1 MEACTGACRV
11 SARVAQRVAATARGR
26 CTVVRQTLARAVLH
40 AALSALALAA
50 ASPSPTAVAATV
62 ALPVDNGS
70 GPPAASDVASD
81 GFPAIVDRYGAAVVT
96 IRTSAFDPQAGEPTF
111 AILDPDDPLAAFF
124 RRGAPPRAQGPQ
136 PPAPDTSPRAITGS
150 GSGFIVSPDGAI
162 LTSAHVIGDAT
173 DATVRLANGREFR
186 ATVVAVDPQSDV
198 AVLRIDGTR
207 LPYVPIAEAT
217 RVRAGEPVMTIGAPD
232 GAGNTVTAGIV
243 SATPRRLPDGSAFPF
258 LQTDIAVNP
267 DNSGGPVFDRAGNV
281 VGIAMQVYT
290 GADRYAS
297 LTFAIPIALSAKLR
311 AQLEPPAQA
320 ARGSGANALGLDVQD
335 VGAGLAAALGLPR
348 ASGALVDGVEAGS
361 PAAVAGVRAGDVIVQ
376 FGDRPVAGAA
386 ELNDLAA
393 TFAPG
398 EQAPMRLIRNRAPVV
413 LTVAVN
419 DDAGGNAVGADGT
432 SGVAGASGGED
443 ESGAA
448 GVGANGLGVAG
459 SRTAGAG
466 AAGAG
471 AAGAAATNLRAAG
484 SGAVGAAGAGTGTVG
499 SRVVGSNAADLGAGS
514 SAARSSGTHSGAAGS
529 GAAGSGAAGSGAA
542 GSGAAGSGV
551 ASSGT
556 TRSVAAGAGAAGSS
570 TTRPVAAGSGAAGA
584 GSAGSS
590 TSRSVAAGSRAAG
603 AGAASSS
610 TTRSAAAGV
619 AGSGAAGLGAAGV
632 GAAGLGS
639 AGSGATDAGAPA
651 LRAAGTAGED
661 GDDVVPAATATRA
674 APVMHTAAAPVGT
687 ATVTR
692 TAARPPQHG
701 DRLGLTMHPLTDDE
715 RRSTGLPVGMMVDA
729 VRGPAARAGIEPG
742 DVVLELNDTLLES
755 PADVPALEANG
766 GDVIAVLIQRNH
778 ARRFVSV
785 RVR

>member
-1 MEACTGACRV
+1 MP
-11 SARVAQRVAATARGR
+11 RGR
-26 CTVVRQTLARAVLH
+26 CTVVRQTLARAVLR
-40 AALSALALAA
+40 AALTALALAA

-62 ALPVDNGS
+62 ALPVDNGG
-70 GPPAASDVASD
+70 GPPTVSEVASD

-96 IRTSAFDPQAGEPTF
+96 IRTSAFDPQTGEPTF

-198 AVLRIDGTR
+198 AVLRIDGAR
-207 LPYVPIAEAT
+207 LPYVPIADAT

-311 AQLEPPAQA
+311 AQLQPPAQA

-393 TFAPG
+393 TLAPG
-398 EQAPMRLIRNRAPVV
+398 EQTPMRLIRNRAPVV

-419 DDAGGNAVGADGT
+419 DDAGANAVGADGVT
-432 SGVAGASGGED
+432 GVAGASGGED

-448 GVGANGLGVAG
+448 GSGANGLGMAG
-459 SRTAGAG
+459 SRT
-466 AAGAG
+466 AGAG

-484 SGAVGAAGAGTGTVG
+484 SGAVGAAGAGSGTVG

-514 SAARSSGTHSGAAGS
+514 SAARSSGTH
-529 GAAGSGAAGSGAA
+529 SGAA

-590 TSRSVAAGSRAAG
+590 TSRSIAAGSRAAG

-610 TTRSAAAGV
+610 TTRSATAGA
-619 AGSGAAGLGAAGV
+619 AGSGAAGIGAAGL

-674 APVMHTAAAPVGT
+674 APAMHTAAAPVGT

>member
-1 MEACTGACRV
+1 M
-11 SARVAQRVAATARGR
+11 
-26 CTVVRQTLARAVLH
+26 VRQTLARAVLR
-40 AALSALALAA
+40 AALTALVLTA

-62 ALPVDNGS
+62 ALPVDNGG
-70 GPPAASDVASD
+70 GPPTVSEVASD
-81 GFPAIVDRYGAAVVT
+81 GFPAIVERYGAAVVT
-96 IRTSAFDPQAGEPTF
+96 IRTSAFDPQTGEPTF

-198 AVLRIDGTR
+198 AVLRIDGAR
-207 LPYVPIAEAT
+207 LPYVPIADAT

-311 AQLEPPAQA
+311 AQLQPPAQA

-393 TFAPG
+393 TLAPG

-419 DDAGGNAVGADGT
+419 DDAGANAVGADGVT
-432 SGVAGASGGED
+432 GVAGASGGED
-443 ESGAA
+443 ESGAT
-448 GVGANGLGVAG
+448 GSGANGLGMAG
-459 SRTAGAG
+459 SRTG
-466 AAGAG
+466 
-471 AAGAAATNLRAAG
+471 GAAATNLRAAG
-484 SGAVGAAGAGTGTVG
+484 SGAVRAAGAGSGTVG
-499 SRVVGSNAADLGAGS
+499 SRVAGSNAADLGAGP
-514 SAARSSGTHSGAAGS
+514 SAARSSVTR
-529 GAAGSGAAGSGAA
+529 SGAA

-551 ASSGT
+551 ARSGT
-556 TRSVAAGAGAAGSS
+556 TRSVPAGAGAAGSS
-570 TTRPVAAGSGAAGA
+570 TARPVPADSGAAGA
-584 GSAGSS
+584 GSVGSS
-590 TSRSVAAGSRAAG
+590 TARSVAAGSRAAG
-603 AGAASSS
+603 PGAASSS
-610 TTRSAAAGV
+610 TTRSAAAG
-619 AGSGAAGLGAAGV
+619 AAGL

-674 APVMHTAAAPVGT
+674 APTMHTAAAPVGT

>member
-1 MEACTGACRV
+1 M
-11 SARVAQRVAATARGR
+11 
-26 CTVVRQTLARAVLH
+26 VRQTLARAVLH
-40 AALSALALAA
+40 AALSALALAV

-96 IRTSAFDPQAGEPTF
+96 IRTSAFDPQTGEPTF

-311 AQLEPPAQA
+311 AQLQPPAQA

-393 TFAPG
+393 TLAPG

-413 LTVAVN
+413 LTIAVN
-419 DDAGGNAVGADGT
+419 DDAGANAVGADGT

-448 GVGANGLGVAG
+448 RVGANGLGVAG

-466 AAGAG
+466 AAGA
-471 AAGAAATNLRAAG
+471 AATNLRAAG
-484 SGAVGAAGAGTGTVG
+484 SGTVSAAGAGAGTVG

-514 SAARSSGTHSGAAGS
+514 SAARSSGTH
-529 GAAGSGAAGSGAA
+529 
-542 GSGAAGSGV
+542 SGAAGSGV

-570 TTRPVAAGSGAAGA
+570 TTRPVAAGSVAAGA

-590 TSRSVAAGSRAAG
+590 TSRSIAAGSRAAG

-619 AGSGAAGLGAAGV
+619 AGSGAAGIGAAGV

-651 LRAAGTAGED
+651 LRAAGTAGAD

-674 APVMHTAAAPVGT
+674 APAMHTAAAPVGT

-766 GDVIAVLIQRNH
+766 GEVIAVLIQRNH

>member
-1 MEACTGACRV
+1 MP
-11 SARVAQRVAATARGR
+11 RGR
-26 CTVVRQTLARAVLH
+26 CTVVRQTLARAVLR
-40 AALSALALAA
+40 AALTALALAA
-50 ASPSPTAVAATV
+50 ASPLPTAVAATV
-62 ALPVDNGS
+62 ALPLDNGG
-70 GPPAASDVASD
+70 GPPTVSEVASD
-81 GFPAIVDRYGAAVVT
+81 GFPAIVERYGAAVVT
-96 IRTSAFDPQAGEPTF
+96 IRTSAFDPQTGEPTF

-198 AVLRIDGTR
+198 AVLRIDGAR

-297 LTFAIPIALSAKLR
+297 LTFAIPIALGAKLR
-311 AQLEPPAQA
+311 AELQPPAQV

-393 TFAPG
+393 TLAPG

-419 DDAGGNAVGADGT
+419 DDAGANAVGADGVT
-432 SGVAGASGGED
+432 GVAGASGGED
-443 ESGAA
+443 ESGAT
-448 GVGANGLGVAG
+448 GSGANGLGMAG
-459 SRTAGAG
+459 SRTGR
-466 AAGAG
+466 
-471 AAGAAATNLRAAG
+471 AAATNLRAAG
-484 SGAVGAAGAGTGTVG
+484 SGAVSAAGAGAGTVG

-529 GAAGSGAAGSGAA
+529 G
-542 GSGAAGSGV
+542 V

-570 TTRPVAAGSGAAGA
+570 TTRSVPVGSGAAGV

-603 AGAASSS
+603 PGAASSS
-610 TTRSAAAGV
+610 TTRSAAAG
-619 AGSGAAGLGAAGV
+619 AAGL

-674 APVMHTAAAPVGT
+674 APAMHTAAAPVGT

>member
-1 MEACTGACRV
+1 MRV
-11 SARVAQRVAATARGR
+11 SRSALPRLPRGR
-26 CTVVRQTLARAVLH
+26 CTVVRQTLARAVLR
-40 AALSALALAA
+40 AALTALALTA
-50 ASPSPTAVAATV
+50 ASPSPTAVAETV
-62 ALPVDNGS
+62 ALPLDNGG
-70 GPPAASDVASD
+70 GPPTVSEVASD
-81 GFPAIVDRYGAAVVT
+81 GFPAIVERYGAAVVT
-96 IRTSAFDPQAGEPTF
+96 IRTSAFDPQTGEPTF

-198 AVLRIDGTR
+198 AVLRIDGAR

-297 LTFAIPIALSAKLR
+297 LTFAIPIALGAKLR
-311 AQLEPPAQA
+311 AQLQPPAQA

-393 TFAPG
+393 TLAPG

-419 DDAGGNAVGADGT
+419 DDAGANAVGADGVT
-432 SGVAGASGGED
+432 GVAGASGGED

-448 GVGANGLGVAG
+448 GSGANGLGMAG
-459 SRTAGAG
+459 SRTGGAV
-466 AAGAG
+466 
-471 AAGAAATNLRAAG
+471 ATNLRTAG
-484 SGAVGAAGAGTGTVG
+484 SGAVRAAGAGSGTAG
-499 SRVVGSNAADLGAGS
+499 SRVAGSNAADLGAGP
-514 SAARSSGTHSGAAGS
+514 SAARSSVTHSGAAGP
-529 GAAGSGAAGSGAA
+529 
-542 GSGAAGSGV
+542 GAAGSGV
-551 ASSGT
+551 ARSGT
-556 TRSVAAGAGAAGSS
+556 TRSVAAGAGTAGSS
-570 TTRPVAAGSGAAGA
+570 TARPVAADSGAAGA
-584 GSAGSS
+584 GSVGSS
-590 TSRSVAAGSRAAG
+590 TTRSVAAGSRAAG

-610 TTRSAAAGV
+610 TTRSATA
-619 AGSGAAGLGAAGV
+619 GAAGSGAAGV

-674 APVMHTAAAPVGT
+674 APAMHTAAAPVGT

>member
-1 MEACTGACRV
+1 MV
-11 SARVAQRVAATARGR
+11 P
-26 CTVVRQTLARAVLH
+26 QTLARAVLH
-40 AALSALALAA
+40 AALSALALAV

-62 ALPVDNGS
+62 ALPLDNGS

-96 IRTSAFDPQAGEPTF
+96 IRTSAFDPQTGEPTF

-173 DATVRLANGREFR
+173 DAMVRLANGREFR

-297 LTFAIPIALSAKLR
+297 LTFAIPIALGAKLR

-393 TFAPG
+393 TLAPG

-413 LTVAVN
+413 LTIAVN
-419 DDAGGNAVGADGT
+419 DDAGANAVGADGT

-448 GVGANGLGVAG
+448 GVGVNGLGMPG
-459 SRTAGAG
+459 SRT
-466 AAGAG
+466 AGAG

-484 SGAVGAAGAGTGTVG
+484 SGAVGAANVGAGTVG

-514 SAARSSGTHSGAAGS
+514 SAARSSGTHSGAAGSGAAGS

-590 TSRSVAAGSRAAG
+590 TSRSIAAGSRAAG

-619 AGSGAAGLGAAGV
+619 AGSGAAGLGAAGIGAAGV

-674 APVMHTAAAPVGT
+674 APAMHTAAAPVGT

>member
-1 MEACTGACRV
+1 MT
-11 SARVAQRVAATARGR
+11 
-26 CTVVRQTLARAVLH
+26 
-40 AALSALALAA
+40 ALALAA
-50 ASPSPTAVAATV
+50 ASPLPTAVAATV
-62 ALPVDNGS
+62 ALPLDNGG
-70 GPPAASDVASD
+70 GPPTVSEVASD

-96 IRTSAFDPQAGEPTF
+96 IRTSAFDPQTGEPTF

-150 GSGFIVSPDGAI
+150 GSGFIVSPDGSI

-173 DATVRLANGREFR
+173 DAMVRLANGREFR

-297 LTFAIPIALSAKLR
+297 LTFAIPIALGAKLR
-311 AQLEPPAQA
+311 AQLQPPAQA

-376 FGDRPVAGAA
+376 FGDRPVARAA

-393 TFAPG
+393 TLAPG

-419 DDAGGNAVGADGT
+419 DDAGANAVGADGT

-448 GVGANGLGVAG
+448 GSGANGLGMAG
-459 SRTAGAG
+459 SRTG
-466 AAGAG
+466 
-471 AAGAAATNLRAAG
+471 GAAATNLRMAG
-484 SGAVGAAGAGTGTVG
+484 SGAVRAAGAGSGTAG
-499 SRVVGSNAADLGAGS
+499 SRVAGSNAADLGAGP
-514 SAARSSGTHSGAAGS
+514 SAARSSVTQSGAAGS
-529 GAAGSGAAGSGAA
+529 GVAGSGVA

-551 ASSGT
+551 ARSGT

-570 TTRPVAAGSGAAGA
+570 AARPVPADSGAAGA
-584 GSAGSS
+584 GSVGSS
-590 TSRSVAAGSRAAG
+590 TTRSVAAGSRAAG

-610 TTRSAAAGV
+610 TTRSATAGA
-619 AGSGAAGLGAAGV
+619 AGSGAAGI

-674 APVMHTAAAPVGT
+674 APAMHTAAAPVGT

>member
-26 CTVVRQTLARAVLH
+26 CTVVRQTLARAVLR
-40 AALSALALAA
+40 AALPALALAV
-50 ASPSPTAVAATV
+50 ASPPPTGLAATL
-62 ALPVDNGS
+62 ALPVDNGGGS
-70 GPPAASDVASD
+70 PAASDVASD

-96 IRTSAFDPQAGEPTF
+96 IRTSAFDPQTGEPTF

-198 AVLRIDGTR
+198 AVLRIDGAR

-311 AQLEPPAQA
+311 AQLQPPAQA

-335 VGAGLAAALGLPR
+335 VGAGLAAALGLRR

-393 TFAPG
+393 TLAPG

-419 DDAGGNAVGADGT
+419 DDRGANAVGTDGM
-432 SGVAGASGGED
+432 SGVAGASGDED

-448 GVGANGLGVAG
+448 SLGANGSGMAG
-459 SRTAGAG
+459 SRTGGAG

-471 AAGAAATNLRAAG
+471 TAGAAATHLHAAG
-484 SGAVGAAGAGTGTVG
+484 SGAVRATGAGPDTAG
-499 SRVVGSNAADLGAGS
+499 SRVVRSNADLGAGQ
-514 SAARSSGTHSGAAGS
+514 SAARSSVTRPGAAGS
-529 GAAGSGAAGSGAA
+529 G
-542 GSGAAGSGV
+542 
-551 ASSGT
+551 T
-556 TRSVAAGAGAAGSS
+556 TRA
-570 TTRPVAAGSGAAGA
+570 VAAGSGAAGA

-603 AGAASSS
+603 ASAASSS
-610 TTRSAAAGV
+610 ATRSAAA
-619 AGSGAAGLGAAGV
+619 GAAGV

-674 APVMHTAAAPVGT
+674 APAMQTAAAPVGT

-785 RVR
+785 RMR

>member
-1 MEACTGACRV
+1 M
-11 SARVAQRVAATARGR
+11 
-26 CTVVRQTLARAVLH
+26 VRQTLARAVLR
-40 AALSALALAA
+40 AALTALALAA
-50 ASPSPTAVAATV
+50 ASPLPTAVAATV
-62 ALPVDNGS
+62 ALPVDNGG
-70 GPPAASDVASD
+70 GPPTVSEVASD

-96 IRTSAFDPQAGEPTF
+96 IRTSAFDPQTGEPTF

-124 RRGAPPRAQGPQ
+124 RRGAPPRAQGSQ

-311 AQLEPPAQA
+311 TQLQPPAQA
-320 ARGSGANALGLDVQD
+320 ARGSGANALGLDAQD

-361 PAAVAGVRAGDVIVQ
+361 PAAVAGVRAGDIIVQ

-393 TFAPG
+393 TLAPG

-419 DDAGGNAVGADGT
+419 DDAGANAVGADGVT
-432 SGVAGASGGED
+432 GVAGASSGED
-443 ESGAA
+443 ESGAT
-448 GVGANGLGVAG
+448 GSGANGLGMDG
-459 SRTAGAG
+459 SRTG
-466 AAGAG
+466 
-471 AAGAAATNLRAAG
+471 GAAATNLRAAG
-484 SGAVGAAGAGTGTVG
+484 SGAVRAAGAGSGTVG
-499 SRVVGSNAADLGAGS
+499 SRVAGSRAADLGAGP
-514 SAARSSGTHSGAAGS
+514 SAARSSRTQSGAAGS
-529 GAAGSGAAGSGAA
+529 GAAGPGAG
-542 GSGAAGSGV
+542 GSGV
-551 ASSGT
+551 ARSGT
-556 TRSVAAGAGAAGSS
+556 TRSVAAGAGTAGSN
-570 TTRPVAAGSGAAGA
+570 TARPVPADSGAAGA

-590 TSRSVAAGSRAAG
+590 TTRSVAAGSRAAG

-610 TTRSAAAGV
+610 TTRSATAGA
-619 AGSGAAGLGAAGV
+619 AGSGAAGIGAAGIGAAGV

-661 GDDVVPAATATRA
+661 GDDVVPAAAATRA
-674 APVMHTAAAPVGT
+674 APAMHTAAAPVGT

>member
-1 MEACTGACRV
+1 MT
-11 SARVAQRVAATARGR
+11 
-26 CTVVRQTLARAVLH
+26 
-40 AALSALALAA
+40 ALALTA
-50 ASPSPTAVAATV
+50 ASPLPTAVAATV
-62 ALPVDNGS
+62 ALPLDNGG
-70 GPPAASDVASD
+70 GPPTVSEVASD
-81 GFPAIVDRYGAAVVT
+81 GFPAIVERYGAAVVT
-96 IRTSAFDPQAGEPTF
+96 IRTSAFDPQTGEPTF

-297 LTFAIPIALSAKLR
+297 LTFAIPIALGAKLR
-311 AQLEPPAQA
+311 AQLQPPAQA

-393 TFAPG
+393 TLAPG
-398 EQAPMRLIRNRAPVV
+398 EQAPMRLIRNRAPVS

-419 DDAGGNAVGADGT
+419 DDAGANAVGADGT
-432 SGVAGASGGED
+432 SGVAGASGGEE

-448 GVGANGLGVAG
+448 GSGANGLGMAG
-459 SRTAGAG
+459 SRTGGAT
-466 AAGAG
+466 
-471 AAGAAATNLRAAG
+471 ATNLRTAG
-484 SGAVGAAGAGTGTVG
+484 SGAVRAAGAGSGTAG
-499 SRVVGSNAADLGAGS
+499 SRVAGSSAADLGAGS
-514 SAARSSGTHSGAAGS
+514 SAARSSGTQSGAAGS
-529 GAAGSGAAGSGAA
+529 GAAGP
-542 GSGAAGSGV
+542 GV
-551 ASSGT
+551 ARSGT

-570 TTRPVAAGSGAAGA
+570 AARPVAADSGAAGA
-584 GSAGSS
+584 GSAASS
-590 TSRSVAAGSRAAG
+590 TTRSVAAGSRAAG

-610 TTRSAAAGV
+610 TTRSAAAGA
-619 AGSGAAGLGAAGV
+619 AGSGAAGI

-674 APVMHTAAAPVGT
+674 APAMHTAAAPVGA

>member
-1 MEACTGACRV
+1 M
-11 SARVAQRVAATARGR
+11 
-26 CTVVRQTLARAVLH
+26 VRQTLARAVLH
-40 AALSALALAA
+40 AALSALALAV

-62 ALPVDNGS
+62 ALPLDNGS

-96 IRTSAFDPQAGEPTF
+96 IRTSAFDPQTGEPTF

-198 AVLRIDGTR
+198 AVLRIDGAR

-311 AQLEPPAQA
+311 AQLQPPAQA

-393 TFAPG
+393 TLAPG

-419 DDAGGNAVGADGT
+419 DDAGANAVGADGVT
-432 SGVAGASGGED
+432 GVAGASGGED

-448 GVGANGLGVAG
+448 GSGANGLGMAG
-459 SRTAGAG
+459 SRT
-466 AAGAG
+466 
-471 AAGAAATNLRAAG
+471 AGAAATNLRAAG
-484 SGAVGAAGAGTGTVG
+484 SGAVRAAGAGSGTVG
-499 SRVVGSNAADLGAGS
+499 SRVAGSNAADPGAGP
-514 SAARSSGTHSGAAGS
+514 SAARSSVTHSGAGGS
-529 GAAGSGAAGSGAA
+529 GV
-542 GSGAAGSGV
+542 AGSGV
-551 ASSGT
+551 ARSGT

-570 TTRPVAAGSGAAGA
+570 TARPVAADSGAAGA

-590 TSRSVAAGSRAAG
+590 TTRSVAAGSRAAG

-610 TTRSAAAGV
+610 TTRSAAAGA

-674 APVMHTAAAPVGT
+674 APAMHTAAAPVGT

>member
-1 MEACTGACRV
+1 M
-11 SARVAQRVAATARGR
+11 
-26 CTVVRQTLARAVLH
+26 VRQTLARAVLH
-40 AALSALALAA
+40 AALSALALAV

-96 IRTSAFDPQAGEPTF
+96 IRTSAFDPQTGEPTF

-198 AVLRIDGTR
+198 AVLRIDGAR

-311 AQLEPPAQA
+311 AQLQPPAQA

-361 PAAVAGVRAGDVIVQ
+361 PAAVSGVRAGDVIVQ

-393 TFAPG
+393 TLAPG

-419 DDAGGNAVGADGT
+419 DDAGANAVGADGVT
-432 SGVAGASGGED
+432 GVAGASGGED

-448 GVGANGLGVAG
+448 GSGANGLGMAG
-459 SRTAGAG
+459 SRT
-466 AAGAG
+466 
-471 AAGAAATNLRAAG
+471 AGAAATNLRAAG
-484 SGAVGAAGAGTGTVG
+484 SGAVRAAGAGSGTVG
-499 SRVVGSNAADLGAGS
+499 SRVAGSNAADPGAGP
-514 SAARSSGTHSGAAGS
+514 SAARSSVTHSGAG
-529 GAAGSGAAGSGAA
+529 

-551 ASSGT
+551 ARSGT

-570 TTRPVAAGSGAAGA
+570 TARPVAADSGAAGA

-590 TSRSVAAGSRAAG
+590 TTRSVAAGSRAAG

-610 TTRSAAAGV
+610 TTRSAAAGA

-639 AGSGATDAGAPA
+639 AGSGATDAG
-651 LRAAGTAGED
+651 
-661 GDDVVPAATATRA
+661 
-674 APVMHTAAAPVGT
+674 
-687 ATVTR
+687 
-692 TAARPPQHG
+692 
-701 DRLGLTMHPLTDDE
+701 
-715 RRSTGLPVGMMVDA
+715 
-729 VRGPAARAGIEPG
+729 
-742 DVVLELNDTLLES
+742 
-755 PADVPALEANG
+755 
-766 GDVIAVLIQRNH
+766 
-778 ARRFVSV
+778 
-785 RVR
+785 

>member
-1 MEACTGACRV
+1 M
-11 SARVAQRVAATARGR
+11 
-26 CTVVRQTLARAVLH
+26 VRQTLARAVLR
-40 AALSALALAA
+40 AALPALALAV
-50 ASPSPTAVAATV
+50 ASPPPTGLAATL
-62 ALPVDNGS
+62 ALPVDNGGGS
-70 GPPAASDVASD
+70 PAASDVASD

-96 IRTSAFDPQAGEPTF
+96 IRTSAFDPQTGEPTF

-124 RRGAPPRAQGPQ
+124 RRGAPPRAHGPQ

-198 AVLRIDGTR
+198 AVLRIDGAR

-311 AQLEPPAQA
+311 AQLQPPAQA

-393 TFAPG
+393 TLAPG

-419 DDAGGNAVGADGT
+419 DDRGANAVGADGVT
-432 SGVAGASGGED
+432 GVAGGSGGED
-443 ESGAA
+443 ESGAT
-448 GVGANGLGVAG
+448 GLGANGLGMAG
-459 SRTAGAG
+459 SRTGGAG

-471 AAGAAATNLRAAG
+471 TAGAAATHLHAAG
-484 SGAVGAAGAGTGTVG
+484 SGAVRATGAGPDTAG
-499 SRVVGSNAADLGAGS
+499 SRVVRSNADRGAGQ
-514 SAARSSGTHSGAAGS
+514 SAARSSVTRPGAAGS
-529 GAAGSGAAGSGAA
+529 AA
-542 GSGAAGSGV
+542 

-556 TRSVAAGAGAAGSS
+556 TR
-570 TTRPVAAGSGAAGA
+570 PVAGGSGAAGA

-603 AGAASSS
+603 ASAASSS
-610 TTRSAAAGV
+610 ATRLAAA
-619 AGSGAAGLGAAGV
+619 GAAGV

-674 APVMHTAAAPVGT
+674 APAMQTAAAPVGT

-785 RVR
+785 RMR

>member
-1 MEACTGACRV
+1 M
-11 SARVAQRVAATARGR
+11 
-26 CTVVRQTLARAVLH
+26 VRQTLARAVLH
-40 AALSALALAA
+40 AALSALALAV

-96 IRTSAFDPQAGEPTF
+96 IRTSAFDPQTGEPTF

-198 AVLRIDGTR
+198 AVLRIDGAR

-311 AQLEPPAQA
+311 AQLQPPAQA

-361 PAAVAGVRAGDVIVQ
+361 PAAVSGVRAGDVIVQ

-393 TFAPG
+393 TLAPG

-419 DDAGGNAVGADGT
+419 DDAGANAVGADGT

-459 SRTAGAG
+459 SRT
-466 AAGAG
+466 AGAG

-529 GAAGSGAAGSGAA
+529 GAAGSGAAGSG
-542 GSGAAGSGV
+542 V

-590 TSRSVAAGSRAAG
+590 TSRSIAAGSRAAG

-610 TTRSAAAGV
+610 TTRSAAAGA
-619 AGSGAAGLGAAGV
+619 AGLGAAGIGAAGV

-651 LRAAGTAGED
+651 LRAAGTAGAD

-674 APVMHTAAAPVGT
+674 APAMHTAAAPVGT

>member
-1 MEACTGACRV
+1 M
-11 SARVAQRVAATARGR
+11 
-26 CTVVRQTLARAVLH
+26 VRQTLARAVLR
-40 AALSALALAA
+40 AALPALALAV
-50 ASPSPTAVAATV
+50 ASPPPTGLAATL
-62 ALPVDNGS
+62 ALPVDNGGGS
-70 GPPAASDVASD
+70 PAASDVASD

-96 IRTSAFDPQAGEPTF
+96 IRTSAFDPQTGEPTF

-124 RRGAPPRAQGPQ
+124 RRGAPPRAHGPQ

-217 RVRAGEPVMTIGAPD
+217 RVRAGEPVMTIGASD

-311 AQLEPPAQA
+311 AQLQPPAQA

-393 TFAPG
+393 TLAPG

-419 DDAGGNAVGADGT
+419 DDRGANAVGADGVT
-432 SGVAGASGGED
+432 GVAGGSGDED

-448 GVGANGLGVAG
+448 SLGANGLGMAG
-459 SRTAGAG
+459 SRTGGAG

-471 AAGAAATNLRAAG
+471 TAGAAATHLHAAG
-484 SGAVGAAGAGTGTVG
+484 SGAVRATGAGPDTAG
-499 SRVVGSNAADLGAGS
+499 SRVVRSNADLGAGQ
-514 SAARSSGTHSGAAGS
+514 SAARSSVTRPGAAGS
-529 GAAGSGAAGSGAA
+529 G
-542 GSGAAGSGV
+542 
-551 ASSGT
+551 T
-556 TRSVAAGAGAAGSS
+556 TRA
-570 TTRPVAAGSGAAGA
+570 VAAGSGAAGA

-603 AGAASSS
+603 ASAASSS
-610 TTRSAAAGV
+610 ATRSAAA
-619 AGSGAAGLGAAGV
+619 GAAGV

-674 APVMHTAAAPVGT
+674 APAMQTAAAPVGT

-785 RVR
+785 RMR

>member
-1 MEACTGACRV
+1 MT
-11 SARVAQRVAATARGR
+11 
-26 CTVVRQTLARAVLH
+26 
-40 AALSALALAA
+40 ALALTA

-62 ALPVDNGS
+62 ALPVDNGG
-70 GPPAASDVASD
+70 GPPTVSEVASD

-96 IRTSAFDPQAGEPTF
+96 IRTSAFDPQTGEPTF

-198 AVLRIDGTR
+198 AVLRIDGAR
-207 LPYVPIAEAT
+207 LPYVPIADAT

-311 AQLEPPAQA
+311 TQLQPPAQA
-320 ARGSGANALGLDVQD
+320 ARGSGANALGLDVQA

-393 TFAPG
+393 TLAPG

-419 DDAGGNAVGADGT
+419 DDAGANAVGADGT

-448 GVGANGLGVAG
+448 GSGANGLGMAG
-459 SRTAGAG
+459 SRTGGAV
-466 AAGAG
+466 
-471 AAGAAATNLRAAG
+471 ATNLRTAG
-484 SGAVGAAGAGTGTVG
+484 SGAVRAAGAGSGTAG
-499 SRVVGSNAADLGAGS
+499 SRVAGSNAADLGAGP
-514 SAARSSGTHSGAAGS
+514 SAARSSVTR
-529 GAAGSGAAGSGAA
+529 
-542 GSGAAGSGV
+542 SGAAGSGV
-551 ASSGT
+551 ARSGT

-570 TTRPVAAGSGAAGA
+570 TARPVPADSGAAGA
-584 GSAGSS
+584 GSVGSS
-590 TSRSVAAGSRAAG
+590 TTRSVAAGSRAAG

-610 TTRSAAAGV
+610 TTRSATAGA
-619 AGSGAAGLGAAGV
+619 AGSGAAGL

-674 APVMHTAAAPVGT
+674 APAMHTAAAPVGT

>member
-1 MEACTGACRV
+1 M
-11 SARVAQRVAATARGR
+11 
-26 CTVVRQTLARAVLH
+26 VRQTLARAVLR
-40 AALSALALAA
+40 AALSALALAV

-96 IRTSAFDPQAGEPTF
+96 IRTSAFDLQTGEPTF

-173 DATVRLANGREFR
+173 DAMVRLANGREFR

-198 AVLRIDGTR
+198 AVLRIDGAR
-207 LPYVPIAEAT
+207 LPYVPIADAT

-297 LTFAIPIALSAKLR
+297 LTFAIPIALGAKLR
-311 AQLEPPAQA
+311 AELQPPAQA

-393 TFAPG
+393 TLAPG

-413 LTVAVN
+413 LTVAVS
-419 DDAGGNAVGADGT
+419 DDAGANAVGADGVT
-432 SGVAGASGGED
+432 GVAGASGGED

-448 GVGANGLGVAG
+448 GVGVNGLGMPG
-459 SRTAGAG
+459 SRT
-466 AAGAG
+466 AGAG

-484 SGAVGAAGAGTGTVG
+484 SGAVGAANVGAGTVG

-514 SAARSSGTHSGAAGS
+514 SAARSSGTH
-529 GAAGSGAAGSGAA
+529 SGAA

-590 TSRSVAAGSRAAG
+590 TSRSIAAGSRAAG

-619 AGSGAAGLGAAGV
+619 AGSGAAGLGAAGIGAAGV

-674 APVMHTAAAPVGT
+674 APAMHTAAAPVGT

>member
-26 CTVVRQTLARAVLH
+26 CTVVRQTLARAVLR
-40 AALSALALAA
+40 AALPALALAV
-50 ASPSPTAVAATV
+50 ASPPTTGLAATL
-62 ALPVDNGS
+62 ALPVDNGGGS
-70 GPPAASDVASD
+70 PAASDVASD

-96 IRTSAFDPQAGEPTF
+96 IRTSAFDPQTGEPTF

-198 AVLRIDGTR
+198 AVLRIDGAR

-311 AQLEPPAQA
+311 AQLQPPAQA

-348 ASGALVDGVEAGS
+348 ASGALVDGAEAGS

-393 TFAPG
+393 TLAPG

-419 DDAGGNAVGADGT
+419 DDRGANAVGADGVT
-432 SGVAGASGGED
+432 GVAGGSGGED
-443 ESGAA
+443 ESGAT
-448 GVGANGLGVAG
+448 GLGANGLGMAG
-459 SRTAGAG
+459 SRTGGAG

-471 AAGAAATNLRAAG
+471 TAGAAATHLHAAG
-484 SGAVGAAGAGTGTVG
+484 SGAVRATGAGPDTAG
-499 SRVVGSNAADLGAGS
+499 SRVVRSNADLGAGQ
-514 SAARSSGTHSGAAGS
+514 SAARSSVTRPGAAGS
-529 GAAGSGAAGSGAA
+529 G
-542 GSGAAGSGV
+542 
-551 ASSGT
+551 T
-556 TRSVAAGAGAAGSS
+556 TRA
-570 TTRPVAAGSGAAGA
+570 VAAGSGAAGA

-603 AGAASSS
+603 ASAASSS
-610 TTRSAAAGV
+610 ATRSAAA
-619 AGSGAAGLGAAGV
+619 GAAGV

-661 GDDVVPAATATRA
+661 GDDVVPAATATRE
-674 APVMHTAAAPVGT
+674 APAMQTAAAPVGT

-785 RVR
+785 RMR

>member
-1 MEACTGACRV
+1 M
-11 SARVAQRVAATARGR
+11 
-26 CTVVRQTLARAVLH
+26 VRQTLARAVLR
-40 AALSALALAA
+40 AALTALALAA
-50 ASPSPTAVAATV
+50 ASPLPTAVAATV
-62 ALPVDNGS
+62 ALPVDNGG
-70 GPPAASDVASD
+70 GPPTVSEVASD
-81 GFPAIVDRYGAAVVT
+81 GFPAIVERYGAAVVT
-96 IRTSAFDPQAGEPTF
+96 IRTSAFDPQTGEPTF

-207 LPYVPIAEAT
+207 LPYVPIADAT

-311 AQLEPPAQA
+311 AQLQPPAQA

-393 TFAPG
+393 TLAPG

-419 DDAGGNAVGADGT
+419 DDAGANAVGADGVT
-432 SGVAGASGGED
+432 GVAGASGGED
-443 ESGAA
+443 ESGAT
-448 GVGANGLGVAG
+448 GSGANGLGMAG
-459 SRTAGAG
+459 SRTGG
-466 AAGAG
+466 AAT
-471 AAGAAATNLRAAG
+471 TNLRAAG
-484 SGAVGAAGAGTGTVG
+484 SGAVRAAGAGSGTVG
-499 SRVVGSNAADLGAGS
+499 SRVAGSSAADLGAGP
-514 SAARSSGTHSGAAGS
+514 SAVRASVTHSGAAGS
-529 GAAGSGAAGSGAA
+529 GAAGSG
-542 GSGAAGSGV
+542 V
-551 ASSGT
+551 ARSGT
-556 TRSVAAGAGAAGSS
+556 TRSVAAGAGAVGSS
-570 TTRPVAAGSGAAGA
+570 TARLVPADSGAAGA
-584 GSAGSS
+584 GSVGSS
-590 TSRSVAAGSRAAG
+590 TTRSVAAGSRAAG

-610 TTRSAAAGV
+610 TTRSATAGA

-639 AGSGATDAGAPA
+639 AGSGAADAGAPA
-651 LRAAGTAGED
+651 LRAAGTAGTD
-661 GDDVVPAATATRA
+661 GDDVVPAAAATRA
-674 APVMHTAAAPVGT
+674 APAMHTAAAPVGT

>member
-1 MEACTGACRV
+1 M
-11 SARVAQRVAATARGR
+11 
-26 CTVVRQTLARAVLH
+26 VRQTLARAVLR
-40 AALSALALAA
+40 AALPALALAV
-50 ASPSPTAVAATV
+50 ASPPPTGLAATL
-62 ALPVDNGS
+62 ALPVDNGGGS
-70 GPPAASDVASD
+70 PAASDVASD

-96 IRTSAFDPQAGEPTF
+96 IRTSAFDPQTGEPTF

-198 AVLRIDGTR
+198 AVLRIDGAR

-311 AQLEPPAQA
+311 AQLQPPAQA

-393 TFAPG
+393 TLAPG

-419 DDAGGNAVGADGT
+419 DDRGANAVGADGVT
-432 SGVAGASGGED
+432 GVAGASGGED
-443 ESGAA
+443 ESGAT
-448 GVGANGLGVAG
+448 GLGANGLGMAG
-459 SRTAGAG
+459 SRTGGAGAAGAGAAGAGAAGAG

-471 AAGAAATNLRAAG
+471 AAGAATAGAAATHLHAAG
-484 SGAVGAAGAGTGTVG
+484 SGAVRATGAGAGTAG
-499 SRVVGSNAADLGAGS
+499 SRVVGSNADRGAGQ
-514 SAARSSGTHSGAAGS
+514 SAARSSVTRPGAAGS
-529 GAAGSGAAGSGAA
+529 AA
-542 GSGAAGSGV
+542 
-551 ASSGT
+551 ASSG
-556 TRSVAAGAGAAGSS
+556 

-584 GSAGSS
+584 GSARSS

-603 AGAASSS
+603 ASAASSS
-610 TTRSAAAGV
+610 ATRSAAA
-619 AGSGAAGLGAAGV
+619 GAAGV

-674 APVMHTAAAPVGT
+674 APAMRTAAAPVGT

-785 RVR
+785 RMR

>member
-1 MEACTGACRV
+1 M
-11 SARVAQRVAATARGR
+11 
-26 CTVVRQTLARAVLH
+26 VRQTLARAVLH
-40 AALSALALAA
+40 AALSALALAV

-96 IRTSAFDPQAGEPTF
+96 IRTSAFDPQTGEPTF

-290 GADRYAS
+290 GVDRYAS

-311 AQLEPPAQA
+311 AQLQPPAQA

-393 TFAPG
+393 TLAPG

-413 LTVAVN
+413 VTVAVN
-419 DDAGGNAVGADGT
+419 DDAGANAVGADGT

-448 GVGANGLGVAG
+448 GSGANGLGMAG
-459 SRTAGAG
+459 SRTGGAV
-466 AAGAG
+466 
-471 AAGAAATNLRAAG
+471 ATNLRAAG
-484 SGAVGAAGAGTGTVG
+484 SGAVRAAGAGSGTVG
-499 SRVVGSNAADLGAGS
+499 SRVAGSSAADLGAGP
-514 SAARSSGTHSGAAGS
+514 SAARSSVTHSGAAGS
-529 GAAGSGAAGSGAA
+529 GAAGSG
-542 GSGAAGSGV
+542 V
-551 ASSGT
+551 ARSST
-556 TRSVAAGAGAAGSS
+556 TRSVAAGAGTAGSS
-570 TTRPVAAGSGAAGA
+570 TARPVPADSGAAGA
-584 GSAGSS
+584 GSVGSS
-590 TSRSVAAGSRAAG
+590 TTRSVAAGSRAAG
-603 AGAASSS
+603 AGAASSN
-610 TTRSAAAGV
+610 TTRSATAGA
-619 AGSGAAGLGAAGV
+619 AGSGAAGIGA
-632 GAAGLGS
+632 

-651 LRAAGTAGED
+651 LRAAGTAGAD

-674 APVMHTAAAPVGT
+674 APAMHTAAAPVGT

>member
-1 MEACTGACRV
+1 M
-11 SARVAQRVAATARGR
+11 
-26 CTVVRQTLARAVLH
+26 VRQTLARAVLH
-40 AALSALALAA
+40 AALSALALAVV
-50 ASPSPTAVAATV
+50 SPSPTAVAATV
-62 ALPVDNGS
+62 ALPVDNGG
-70 GPPAASDVASD
+70 GPPTVSEVASD
-81 GFPAIVDRYGAAVVT
+81 GFPAIVERYGAAVVT
-96 IRTSAFDPQAGEPTF
+96 IRTSAFDPQTGEPTF

-198 AVLRIDGTR
+198 AVLRIDGAR

-297 LTFAIPIALSAKLR
+297 LTFAIPIALGAKLR
-311 AQLEPPAQA
+311 AQLQPPAQA

-386 ELNDLAA
+386 ELNDVAA
-393 TFAPG
+393 TLAPG

-419 DDAGGNAVGADGT
+419 DDAGANAVGADGV

-466 AAGAG
+466 AAGAP
-471 AAGAAATNLRAAG
+471 ATNLRAAG
-484 SGAVGAAGAGTGTVG
+484 SGAVGAAGAGAGTVG

-514 SAARSSGTHSGAAGS
+514 SVARSSGTHSGAAGS
-529 GAAGSGAAGSGAA
+529 GAAGSG
-542 GSGAAGSGV
+542 V
-551 ASSGT
+551 ASSVT

-570 TTRPVAAGSGAAGA
+570 TTRPVAAGSGAAEA

-590 TSRSVAAGSRAAG
+590 TSRSIAAGSRAAG

-619 AGSGAAGLGAAGV
+619 AGSGAAGLGAAGIGAAGV

-674 APVMHTAAAPVGT
+674 APAMHTAAAPVGT

>member
-1 MEACTGACRV
+1 M
-11 SARVAQRVAATARGR
+11 
-26 CTVVRQTLARAVLH
+26 VRQTLARAVLR
-40 AALSALALAA
+40 AALTALALALAA

-62 ALPVDNGS
+62 ALPVDNGG
-70 GPPAASDVASD
+70 GPPTVSEVASD
-81 GFPAIVDRYGAAVVT
+81 GFPAIVERYGAAVVT
-96 IRTSAFDPQAGEPTF
+96 IRTSAFDPQTGEPTF

-198 AVLRIDGTR
+198 AVLRIDGAR

-297 LTFAIPIALSAKLR
+297 LTFAIPIALGAKLR
-311 AQLEPPAQA
+311 AQLQPPAQA

-376 FGDRPVAGAA
+376 FGDRAVAGAA

-393 TFAPG
+393 TLAPG

-419 DDAGGNAVGADGT
+419 DDAGANAVGADGVT
-432 SGVAGASGGED
+432 GVAGASSGED
-443 ESGAA
+443 ESGAT
-448 GVGANGLGVAG
+448 GSGANGLGMAG
-459 SRTAGAG
+459 SRTG
-466 AAGAG
+466 
-471 AAGAAATNLRAAG
+471 GAAATNLRAAG
-484 SGAVGAAGAGTGTVG
+484 SGAVRAAGAGSGTAG
-499 SRVVGSNAADLGAGS
+499 SRVAGSNAADPGAGP
-514 SAARSSGTHSGAAGS
+514 SAARSSVTHSGAAS
-529 GAAGSGAAGSGAA
+529 
-542 GSGAAGSGV
+542 SGAAGSGV
-551 ASSGT
+551 ARSGT
-556 TRSVAAGAGAAGSS
+556 TRSVAAEAGTAGSS
-570 TTRPVAAGSGAAGA
+570 TARPVAADSGAAGA

-590 TSRSVAAGSRAAG
+590 TTRSVAAGSRAAG

-610 TTRSAAAGV
+610 TTRSAIA
-619 AGSGAAGLGAAGV
+619 GAAGSGAAGV

-661 GDDVVPAATATRA
+661 GDDVVSAATATRA
-674 APVMHTAAAPVGT
+674 APAMHTAAAPVGT

>member
-1 MEACTGACRV
+1 M
-11 SARVAQRVAATARGR
+11 
-26 CTVVRQTLARAVLH
+26 VRQTLARAVLH
-40 AALSALALAA
+40 AALSALALAV

-96 IRTSAFDPQAGEPTF
+96 IRTSAFDPQTGEPTF

-361 PAAVAGVRAGDVIVQ
+361 PAAVSGVRAGDVIVQ

-393 TFAPG
+393 TLAPG

-419 DDAGGNAVGADGT
+419 DDAGANAVGADGT

-448 GVGANGLGVAG
+448 GVGVNGLGMPG

-471 AAGAAATNLRAAG
+471 AAGAAAPNLRAAG
-484 SGAVGAAGAGTGTVG
+484 SGAVGAAGAGAGTVG
-499 SRVVGSNAADLGAGS
+499 SRVAGSNAADLGAGP
-514 SAARSSGTHSGAAGS
+514 SAARSSVTHSGAAGP

-590 TSRSVAAGSRAAG
+590 TTRSVAAGSRAAG
-603 AGAASSS
+603 VSAASSS

-619 AGSGAAGLGAAGV
+619 AGSGAAGL

-651 LRAAGTAGED
+651 LRAAGTAGAD

-674 APVMHTAAAPVGT
+674 APAMHTAAAPVGT

>member
-1 MEACTGACRV
+1 M
-11 SARVAQRVAATARGR
+11 
-26 CTVVRQTLARAVLH
+26 VRQTLARAVLR
-40 AALSALALAA
+40 AALTALALTA
-50 ASPSPTAVAATV
+50 ASPLPTAVAATV
-62 ALPVDNGS
+62 ALPLDNGG
-70 GPPAASDVASD
+70 GPPTVSEVASD
-81 GFPAIVDRYGAAVVT
+81 GFPAIVERYGAAVVT
-96 IRTSAFDPQAGEPTF
+96 IRTSAFDPQTGEPTF

-297 LTFAIPIALSAKLR
+297 LTFAIPIALGAKLR
-311 AQLEPPAQA
+311 AQLQPPAQA

-393 TFAPG
+393 TLAPG
-398 EQAPMRLIRNRAPVV
+398 EQAPMRLIRNRAPVS

-419 DDAGGNAVGADGT
+419 DDAGANAVGADGT
-432 SGVAGASGGED
+432 SGVAGASGGEE

-448 GVGANGLGVAG
+448 GSGANGLGMAG
-459 SRTAGAG
+459 SRTGGAT
-466 AAGAG
+466 
-471 AAGAAATNLRAAG
+471 ATNLRTAG
-484 SGAVGAAGAGTGTVG
+484 SGAVRAAGAGSGTAG
-499 SRVVGSNAADLGAGS
+499 SRVAGSSAADLGAGS
-514 SAARSSGTHSGAAGS
+514 SAARSSGTQSGAAGS
-529 GAAGSGAAGSGAA
+529 GAAGP
-542 GSGAAGSGV
+542 GV
-551 ASSGT
+551 ARSGT

-570 TTRPVAAGSGAAGA
+570 AARPVAADSGAAGA
-584 GSAGSS
+584 GSAASS
-590 TSRSVAAGSRAAG
+590 TTRSVAAGSRAAG

-610 TTRSAAAGV
+610 TTRSAAAGA
-619 AGSGAAGLGAAGV
+619 AGSGAAGI

-674 APVMHTAAAPVGT
+674 APAMHTAAAPVGA

>member
-1 MEACTGACRV
+1 M
-11 SARVAQRVAATARGR
+11 
-26 CTVVRQTLARAVLH
+26 VRQTLARAVLH
-40 AALSALALAA
+40 AALSALALAV

-81 GFPAIVDRYGAAVVT
+81 GFPAIVERYGAAVVT
-96 IRTSAFDPQAGEPTF
+96 IRTSAFDPQTGEPTF

-207 LPYVPIAEAT
+207 LPYVPIADAT

-258 LQTDIAVNP
+258 LQTEIAVNP

-361 PAAVAGVRAGDVIVQ
+361 PAAAAGVRAGDVIVQ

-393 TFAPG
+393 TLAPG

-413 LTVAVN
+413 LTIAVN
-419 DDAGGNAVGADGT
+419 DDAGANAVGADGVT
-432 SGVAGASGGED
+432 GVAGASGGED

-459 SRTAGAG
+459 SRTAGV
-466 AAGAG
+466 G
-471 AAGAAATNLRAAG
+471 AAGAAATSLRAAG
-484 SGAVGAAGAGTGTVG
+484 SGAVGAANVGAGTVG

-514 SAARSSGTHSGAAGS
+514 SAARSSGTH
-529 GAAGSGAAGSGAA
+529 SGAA

-590 TSRSVAAGSRAAG
+590 TSRSIAAGSRAAG

-619 AGSGAAGLGAAGV
+619 AGSGAAGLGAAGLGAAGLGAAGV

-661 GDDVVPAATATRA
+661 GDDVVPAATASRA
-674 APVMHTAAAPVGT
+674 APAMHTAAAPVGT

-766 GDVIAVLIQRNH
+766 GEVIAVLIQRNH

>member
-26 CTVVRQTLARAVLH
+26 CTVVRQTLARAVLR
-40 AALSALALAA
+40 AALSALALAVV
-50 ASPSPTAVAATV
+50 SPSPTAVAATV

-96 IRTSAFDPQAGEPTF
+96 IRTSAFDPQTGEPTF

-207 LPYVPIAEAT
+207 LPYVPIADAT

-311 AQLEPPAQA
+311 AQLQPPAQA

-361 PAAVAGVRAGDVIVQ
+361 PAAVSGVRAGDVIVQ

-393 TFAPG
+393 TLAPG

-419 DDAGGNAVGADGT
+419 DDAGANAVGADGT

-448 GVGANGLGVAG
+448 GVGVNGLGMPG
-459 SRTAGAG
+459 SRT
-466 AAGAG
+466 AGAG

-484 SGAVGAAGAGTGTVG
+484 SGAVGAANVGAGTVG

-514 SAARSSGTHSGAAGS
+514 SAARSSGTH
-529 GAAGSGAAGSGAA
+529 SGAA

-590 TSRSVAAGSRAAG
+590 TSRSIAAGSRAAG

-651 LRAAGTAGED
+651 LRAAGTADAD

-674 APVMHTAAAPVGT
+674 APAMHTAAAPVGT

-742 DVVLELNDTLLES
+742 DVVLELNETLLES

>member
-1 MEACTGACRV
+1 M
-11 SARVAQRVAATARGR
+11 
-26 CTVVRQTLARAVLH
+26 VRQTLARAVLH
-40 AALSALALAA
+40 AALSALALAV
-50 ASPSPTAVAATV
+50 ASPSPTAIAATV

-96 IRTSAFDPQAGEPTF
+96 IRTSAFDPQTGEPTF

-198 AVLRIDGTR
+198 AVLRIDGAR

-311 AQLEPPAQA
+311 DQLEPPAQA

-393 TFAPG
+393 TLAPG

-419 DDAGGNAVGADGT
+419 DDAGANAVGADGT

-448 GVGANGLGVAG
+448 GSGANGLGVAG
-459 SRTAGAG
+459 SRT
-466 AAGAG
+466 AGAG

-484 SGAVGAAGAGTGTVG
+484 SGAVGAAGVGSGTVG
-499 SRVVGSNAADLGAGS
+499 SRVAGSSAADQGAGS

-542 GSGAAGSGV
+542 GSGAAGSG
-551 ASSGT
+551 
-556 TRSVAAGAGAAGSS
+556 
-570 TTRPVAAGSGAAGA
+570 AAGSGAAG
-584 GSAGSS
+584 
-590 TSRSVAAGSRAAG
+590 
-603 AGAASSS
+603 
-610 TTRSAAAGV
+610 
-619 AGSGAAGLGAAGV
+619 SGA
-632 GAAGLGS
+632 
-639 AGSGATDAGAPA
+639 
-651 LRAAGTAGED
+651 
-661 GDDVVPAATATRA
+661 
-674 APVMHTAAAPVGT
+674 
-687 ATVTR
+687 
-692 TAARPPQHG
+692 
-701 DRLGLTMHPLTDDE
+701 
-715 RRSTGLPVGMMVDA
+715 
-729 VRGPAARAGIEPG
+729 
-742 DVVLELNDTLLES
+742 
-755 PADVPALEANG
+755 
-766 GDVIAVLIQRNH
+766 
-778 ARRFVSV
+778 
-785 RVR
+785 

>member
-1 MEACTGACRV
+1 M
-11 SARVAQRVAATARGR
+11 
-26 CTVVRQTLARAVLH
+26 VRQTLARAVFH

-62 ALPVDNGS
+62 ALPVDSGS

-81 GFPAIVDRYGAAVVT
+81 GFPAIVERYGAAVVT
-96 IRTSAFDPQAGEPTF
+96 IRTSAFDPQTGEPTF

-258 LQTDIAVNP
+258 VQTDIAVNP

-297 LTFAIPIALSAKLR
+297 LTFAIPIALGAKLR

-376 FGDRPVAGAA
+376 VGDRPVAGAA

-393 TFAPG
+393 TLAPG

-419 DDAGGNAVGADGT
+419 DDAGANAVGADGT

-471 AAGAAATNLRAAG
+471 AAGAGAAGTAATSLRAAG
-484 SGAVGAAGAGTGTVG
+484 SGTVSAAGAGAGTVG

-514 SAARSSGTHSGAAGS
+514 SAARSSGTH
-529 GAAGSGAAGSGAA
+529 
-542 GSGAAGSGV
+542 SGAAGSGV

-590 TSRSVAAGSRAAG
+590 TSRSIAAGSRAAG

-619 AGSGAAGLGAAGV
+619 AGSGAAGLGAAGIGAAGV

-674 APVMHTAAAPVGT
+674 APAMHTAAAPIGT

>member
-1 MEACTGACRV
+1 M
-11 SARVAQRVAATARGR
+11 
-26 CTVVRQTLARAVLH
+26 VRQTLARAVLR
-40 AALSALALAA
+40 AALTALALAA

-62 ALPVDNGS
+62 ALPVDNGGGS
-70 GPPAASDVASD
+70 PTVSEVASD
-81 GFPAIVDRYGAAVVT
+81 GFPAIVERYGAAVVT
-96 IRTSAFDPQAGEPTF
+96 IRTSAFDPQTGEPTF

-162 LTSAHVIGDAT
+162 LTSAYVIGDAT

-198 AVLRIDGTR
+198 AVLRIDGAR
-207 LPYVPIAEAT
+207 LPYVPIADAT

-311 AQLEPPAQA
+311 AQLQPPAQA

-393 TFAPG
+393 TLAPG

-419 DDAGGNAVGADGT
+419 DDAGANAVGADGVT
-432 SGVAGASGGED
+432 GVAGASGGED
-443 ESGAA
+443 ESGAT
-448 GVGANGLGVAG
+448 GSGANGLGMAG
-459 SRTAGAG
+459 SRTGR
-466 AAGAG
+466 
-471 AAGAAATNLRAAG
+471 AAATNLRAAG
-484 SGAVGAAGAGTGTVG
+484 SGAVRAAGAGSGTVG
-499 SRVVGSNAADLGAGS
+499 SRVAGSNAADLGAGP
-514 SAARSSGTHSGAAGS
+514 SAARSSVTRSGAAGS
-529 GAAGSGAAGSGAA
+529 GAG
-542 GSGAAGSGV
+542 GSGV
-551 ASSGT
+551 ARSST
-556 TRSVAAGAGAAGSS
+556 TRSVAAGAGVAGLS
-570 TTRPVAAGSGAAGA
+570 TARPVPADSGAAGA
-584 GSAGSS
+584 GSVGSS
-590 TSRSVAAGSRAAG
+590 TTRSVAAGSRAAG

-610 TTRSAAAGV
+610 TTRSATAGA
-619 AGSGAAGLGAAGV
+619 AGSGAAGIGAAGV

-674 APVMHTAAAPVGT
+674 APAMHTAAAPVGT

>member
-1 MEACTGACRV
+1 M
-11 SARVAQRVAATARGR
+11 
-26 CTVVRQTLARAVLH
+26 VRQTLARAVLH
-40 AALSALALAA
+40 AALSALALAV

-96 IRTSAFDPQAGEPTF
+96 IRTSAFDPQTGEPTF

-198 AVLRIDGTR
+198 AVLRIDGAR

-311 AQLEPPAQA
+311 DQLEPPSQA

-393 TFAPG
+393 TLAPG

-419 DDAGGNAVGADGT
+419 DDAGANAVAADGT
-432 SGVAGASGGED
+432 SGVADASGGED

-466 AAGAG
+466 AAGAP
-471 AAGAAATNLRAAG
+471 ATNLRAAG
-484 SGAVGAAGAGTGTVG
+484 SGAVGAAGAGAGTVG

-542 GSGAAGSGV
+542 GSGAAGSGAAGSGAAGSGV
-551 ASSGT
+551 ASSVM

-590 TSRSVAAGSRAAG
+590 TSRSIAAGSRAAG

-619 AGSGAAGLGAAGV
+619 AGSGA
-632 GAAGLGS
+632 
-639 AGSGATDAGAPA
+639 PA
-651 LRAAGTAGED
+651 LRAAGTAGAD

-674 APVMHTAAAPVGT
+674 APAMHTAAAPVGT

>member
-1 MEACTGACRV
+1 M
-11 SARVAQRVAATARGR
+11 
-26 CTVVRQTLARAVLH
+26 VRQTLARAVLR
-40 AALSALALAA
+40 AALPALALAVA
-50 ASPSPTAVAATV
+50 WPPPTGLAATL
-62 ALPVDNGS
+62 ALPVDNGGGS
-70 GPPAASDVASD
+70 PAASDVASD

-96 IRTSAFDPQAGEPTF
+96 IRTSAFDPQTGEPTF

-198 AVLRIDGTR
+198 AVLRIDGAR

-311 AQLEPPAQA
+311 AQLQPPAQA

-393 TFAPG
+393 TLAPG

-419 DDAGGNAVGADGT
+419 DDRGANAVGADGVT
-432 SGVAGASGGED
+432 GVAGGSGGED
-443 ESGAA
+443 ESGAT
-448 GVGANGLGVAG
+448 GLGANGLGMAG
-459 SRTAGAG
+459 SRTGGAG

-471 AAGAAATNLRAAG
+471 TAGAAATHLHAAG
-484 SGAVGAAGAGTGTVG
+484 SGAVRATGAGPDTAG
-499 SRVVGSNAADLGAGS
+499 SRVVRSNADLGAGQ
-514 SAARSSGTHSGAAGS
+514 SAARSSVTRPGAAGS
-529 GAAGSGAAGSGAA
+529 AA
-542 GSGAAGSGV
+542 

-556 TRSVAAGAGAAGSS
+556 TRA
-570 TTRPVAAGSGAAGA
+570 VAAGSGAAGA

-590 TSRSVAAGSRAAG
+590 TSRSVAAGLRAAG
-603 AGAASSS
+603 ASAASSS
-610 TTRSAAAGV
+610 ATRSAAA
-619 AGSGAAGLGAAGV
+619 GAAGV

-639 AGSGATDAGAPA
+639 AGSGVTDAGAPA

-674 APVMHTAAAPVGT
+674 APAMQTAAAPVGT

-785 RVR
+785 RMR